1 MKGRVNHLNQTKS
14 IIAQNFAVTVVFM
27 PQTWRKA

>member
-14 IIAQNFAVTVVFM
+14 IIAQNIAVTNVFM
-27 PQTWRKA
+27 LQTGRKA